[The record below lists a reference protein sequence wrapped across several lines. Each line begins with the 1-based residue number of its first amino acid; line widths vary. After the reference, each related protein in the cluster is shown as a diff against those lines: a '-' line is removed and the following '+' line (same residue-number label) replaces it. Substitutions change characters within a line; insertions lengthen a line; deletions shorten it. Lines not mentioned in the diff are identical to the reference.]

1 MSMLQSV
8 ERLASNSS
16 IFIVF
21 YYSPNDLM
29 DQVSYKEMKYVHHL
43 LLLLQTLLS
52 CDFGCIELRQ
62 RSIMDN

>member
-1 MSMLQSV
+1 MLQSV
-8 ERLASNSS
+8 ERLASNYS
-16 IFIVF
+16 ILIVF

-62 RSIMDN
+62 QSLMDN